1 MKNRTMTT
9 NIGTINLAEME
20 LMTDCMEVFI
30 PITAVSDSLK
40 ATIEE
45 NIQKAKDEWQ
55 KECLDER
62 GMQWSDAGVNLVYQS
77 LHIIMKT
84 DNRKLMEYSIKSF
97 TDNDYKIEDI
107 CLNLYEENIKDNIP
121 TEYEKKFVS
130 KGCPIY
136 KIEVKKD

>member
-30 PITAVSDSLK
+30 PITAVSDNLK

-45 NIQKAKDEWQ
+45 NIQKAKEEWQ
-55 KECLDER
+55 KECLDDR

-77 LHIIMKT
+77 LHITMETKHISYELCFNIEDKNNDSLET
-84 DNRKLMEYSIKSF
+84 GFNLKVDLLEYSAELK
-97 TDNDYKIEDI
+97 KII
-107 CLNLYEENIKDNIP
+107 LNAI
-121 TEYEKKFVS
+121 TEKFF
-130 KGCPIY
+130 
-136 KIEVKKD
+136 

>member
-30 PITAVSDSLK
+30 PITSVSESLK

-77 LHIIMKT
+77 LHIIMET
-84 DNRKLMEYSIKSF
+84 DHISYELCFDIEDKNNDSLETGFNLEVDLLEYSAELKTIILNAIK
-97 TDNDYKIEDI
+97 
-107 CLNLYEENIKDNIP
+107 
-121 TEYEKKFVS
+121 EKFF
-130 KGCPIY
+130 G
-136 KIEVKKD
+136 